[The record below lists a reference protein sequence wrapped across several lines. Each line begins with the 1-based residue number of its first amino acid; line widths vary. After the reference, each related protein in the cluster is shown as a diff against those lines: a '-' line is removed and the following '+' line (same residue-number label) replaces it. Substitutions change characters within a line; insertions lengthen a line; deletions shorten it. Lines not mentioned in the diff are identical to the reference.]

1 MCDKSDGIVEVRY
14 ITFQNN
20 TNLIPFLLYKTLS
33 NNMAKKRIP
42 QVAKRFENRDGI
54 VD

>member
-14 ITFQNN
+14 ITFQNK
-20 TNLIPFLLYKTLS
+20 TYLIPFLLYKTLS
-33 NNMAKKRIP
+33 NNMAKKIP
-42 QVAKRFENRDGI
+42 QVAKRCDKSDGI